1 VVLTSGPKNTPD
13 PPISSEM
20 KIISQTRLRI
30 GSKSATRSRIHS
42 PGASNRRADWQNR
55 GRGSVSVPGPP
66 DVPNQDH
73 DDGGIG
79 DEHQY
84 LAYIRPVE

>member
-1 VVLTSGPKNTPD
+1 
-13 PPISSEM
+13 M

-30 GSKSATRSRIHS
+30 GPESATRSRIHS
-42 PGASNRRADWQNR
+42 PGALNRRAVRRNR

-66 DVPNQDH
+66 DVQNQDH

-84 LAYIRPVE
+84 LAHIRPVE